1 MTAFEKHTRYGN
13 RYVTLQLQRIDGTP
27 PESIEV
33 KYPPMTPSEAASRQ
47 MRVSKVVENNINPEW
62 NQEFVFDL
70 PGEPLTAPQQY
81 YITIC
86 AMFP

>member
-1 MTAFEKHTRYGN
+1 
-13 RYVTLQLQRIDGTP
+13 
-27 PESIEV
+27 
-33 KYPPMTPSEAASRQ
+33 MTPWEAASRQ

-81 YITIC
+81 YITTC